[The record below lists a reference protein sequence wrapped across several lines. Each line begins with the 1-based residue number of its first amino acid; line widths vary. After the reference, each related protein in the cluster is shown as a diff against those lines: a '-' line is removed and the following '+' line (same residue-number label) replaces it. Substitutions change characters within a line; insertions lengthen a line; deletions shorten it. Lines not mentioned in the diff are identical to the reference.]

1 VFPRIR
7 RESERARRC
16 REKAAFYRR
25 VIEEAERPG
34 GRGSYPGWARTKAI
48 LLEMA
53 EAYGRDGRDAEARAA
68 SLAANHQ
75 PQS

>member
-1 VFPRIR
+1 
-7 RESERARRC
+7 
-16 REKAAFYRR
+16 
-25 VIEEAERPG
+25 VIEQAERPG

-68 SLAANHQ
+68 SLAANHR